1 MNIRNF
7 RDIGGYKTRDGKVM
21 KRNRIF
27 RGGALDRITKE
38 EADYLEHTLLIR
50 HILDFRDEKEADLA
64 KDYSFSGVCYE
75 RIGALNVQEHDED
88 GFDFEKILGKEA
100 GSGTDWIQDILTY
113 LKEGYKKM
121 AFANPAYQRL
131 FDLLLQD
138 DGNLYFHCTAGKD
151 RTGVAGFLIM
161 MALGVE
167 EEDAIQEYLLSN
179 TYLKQGD
186 DEFAMLL
193 NSSEEKKQLFA
204 PLLGVQEEFIRLTI
218 RSIKEAYTSYDEF
231 FLREYKLD
239 QEKRNRLAELY
250 CE

>member
-1 MNIRNF
+1 
-7 RDIGGYKTRDGKVM
+7 
-21 KRNRIF
+21 
-27 RGGALDRITKE
+27 
-38 EADYLEHTLLIR
+38 
-50 HILDFRDEKEADLA
+50 
-64 KDYSFSGVCYE
+64 
-75 RIGALNVQEHDED
+75 
-88 GFDFEKILGKEA
+88 
-100 GSGTDWIQDILTY
+100 
-113 LKEGYKKM
+113 M

-179 TYLKQGD
+179 TYLKQRD

>member
-1 MNIRNF
+1 
-7 RDIGGYKTRDGKVM
+7 
-21 KRNRIF
+21 
-27 RGGALDRITKE
+27 
-38 EADYLEHTLLIR
+38 
-50 HILDFRDEKEADLA
+50 
-64 KDYSFSGVCYE
+64 
-75 RIGALNVQEHDED
+75 
-88 GFDFEKILGKEA
+88 
-100 GSGTDWIQDILTY
+100 
-113 LKEGYKKM
+113 M

-138 DGNLYFHCTAGKD
+138 DGNRYFHCTAGKD

>member
-1 MNIRNF
+1 
-7 RDIGGYKTRDGKVM
+7 
-21 KRNRIF
+21 
-27 RGGALDRITKE
+27 
-38 EADYLEHTLLIR
+38 
-50 HILDFRDEKEADLA
+50 
-64 KDYSFSGVCYE
+64 
-75 RIGALNVQEHDED
+75 
-88 GFDFEKILGKEA
+88 
-100 GSGTDWIQDILTY
+100 
-113 LKEGYKKM
+113 M

-193 NSSEEKKQLFA
+193 NSSEEKKQLFV

-239 QEKRNRLAELY
+239 QEKRNRLAEL
-250 CE
+250 

>member
-1 MNIRNF
+1 
-7 RDIGGYKTRDGKVM
+7 
-21 KRNRIF
+21 
-27 RGGALDRITKE
+27 
-38 EADYLEHTLLIR
+38 
-50 HILDFRDEKEADLA
+50 
-64 KDYSFSGVCYE
+64 
-75 RIGALNVQEHDED
+75 
-88 GFDFEKILGKEA
+88 
-100 GSGTDWIQDILTY
+100 
-113 LKEGYKKM
+113 M

-138 DGNLYFHCTAGKD
+138 GGNLYFHCTAGKD

>member
-1 MNIRNF
+1 
-7 RDIGGYKTRDGKVM
+7 
-21 KRNRIF
+21 
-27 RGGALDRITKE
+27 
-38 EADYLEHTLLIR
+38 
-50 HILDFRDEKEADLA
+50 
-64 KDYSFSGVCYE
+64 
-75 RIGALNVQEHDED
+75 
-88 GFDFEKILGKEA
+88 
-100 GSGTDWIQDILTY
+100 
-113 LKEGYKKM
+113 M

-151 RTGVAGFLIM
+151 RTGVDGFLIM

-204 PLLGVQEEFIRLTI
+204 PLLGVQEDFILLTI

>member
-1 MNIRNF
+1 
-7 RDIGGYKTRDGKVM
+7 
-21 KRNRIF
+21 
-27 RGGALDRITKE
+27 
-38 EADYLEHTLLIR
+38 
-50 HILDFRDEKEADLA
+50 
-64 KDYSFSGVCYE
+64 
-75 RIGALNVQEHDED
+75 
-88 GFDFEKILGKEA
+88 
-100 GSGTDWIQDILTY
+100 
-113 LKEGYKKM
+113 M

-193 NSSEEKKQLFA
+193 NSSEEKKQLFV

>member
-1 MNIRNF
+1 
-7 RDIGGYKTRDGKVM
+7 
-21 KRNRIF
+21 
-27 RGGALDRITKE
+27 
-38 EADYLEHTLLIR
+38 
-50 HILDFRDEKEADLA
+50 
-64 KDYSFSGVCYE
+64 
-75 RIGALNVQEHDED
+75 
-88 GFDFEKILGKEA
+88 
-100 GSGTDWIQDILTY
+100 
-113 LKEGYKKM
+113 M

-193 NSSEEKKQLFA
+193 NSSEEKKQLFV

-250 CE
+250 CG

>member
-1 MNIRNF
+1 
-7 RDIGGYKTRDGKVM
+7 
-21 KRNRIF
+21 
-27 RGGALDRITKE
+27 
-38 EADYLEHTLLIR
+38 
-50 HILDFRDEKEADLA
+50 
-64 KDYSFSGVCYE
+64 
-75 RIGALNVQEHDED
+75 
-88 GFDFEKILGKEA
+88 
-100 GSGTDWIQDILTY
+100 
-113 LKEGYKKM
+113 M

>member
-1 MNIRNF
+1 
-7 RDIGGYKTRDGKVM
+7 
-21 KRNRIF
+21 
-27 RGGALDRITKE
+27 
-38 EADYLEHTLLIR
+38 
-50 HILDFRDEKEADLA
+50 
-64 KDYSFSGVCYE
+64 
-75 RIGALNVQEHDED
+75 
-88 GFDFEKILGKEA
+88 
-100 GSGTDWIQDILTY
+100 
-113 LKEGYKKM
+113 M

-231 FLREYKLD
+231 FLREYKRD